1 MIKISPS
8 ALACDLTRMGE
19 EVNEIEKAGAEMVHL
34 DVMDGVFVPNSSFG
48 LAVLEALRK
57 KSSMFFDV
65 HLMIDKPE
73 KYIERYITE
82 CGADLVTFHLEA
94 TEIPDTC
101 LEIIKKHGKKAA
113 VSVKPKTPIEEVYP
127 YLDRCDM
134 VLIMTVEPG
143 FGGQSFMPDMLEK
156 VRLLRAEINRRGL
169 DIDIQVDGGIN
180 SETAKLAAEAGA
192 NVLVAGS
199 AVFKATDRL
208 REAQFL
214 KLLTDAP
221 QLMRSDEMLLAKKT
235 ELEKELCFLLLP

>member
-1 MIKISPS
+1 MVKISPS
-8 ALACDLTRMGE
+8 ALACDLTKMGE
-19 EVNEIEKAGAEMVHL
+19 ELCEIKKAGADMIHL

-57 KSSMFFDV
+57 KSDMFFDV

-82 CGADLVTFHLEA
+82 CGADLITFHLEA
-94 TEIPDTC
+94 TDIPDEC
-101 LEIIKKHGKKAA
+101 LEMIKKHGKRAA
-113 VSVKPKTPIEEVYP
+113 VSIKPKTPIEAVYP

-134 VLIMTVEPG
+134 ILIMTVEPG

-156 VRLLRAEINRRGL
+156 VKALRAEIERRGL

-180 SETAKLAAEAGA
+180 AETSKLAVAAGA

-199 AVFKATDRL
+199 AVFKASDRRAAIEAL
-208 REAQFL
+208 R
-214 KLLTDAP
+214 
-221 QLMRSDEMLLAKKT
+221 
-235 ELEKELCFLLLP
+235 

>member
-8 ALACDLTRMGE
+8 ALACDLTKMGE
-19 EVNEIEKAGAEMVHL
+19 EVNEIEKAGAEMIHL

-94 TEIPDTC
+94 TEIPDEC
-101 LEIIKKHGKKAA
+101 IDMIKKHGKLAA
-113 VSVKPKTPIEEVYP
+113 VSIKPKTPVEAVYP
-127 YLDRCDM
+127 YLDKCDM

-156 VRLLRAEINRRGL
+156 VKALRAEITRRGL
-169 DIDIQVDGGIN
+169 DVDIQVDGGIN
-180 SETAKLAAEAGA
+180 AETAKLACAAGA

-199 AVFKATDRL
+199 AVFKASDRRAAIDAL
-208 REAQFL
+208 R
-214 KLLTDAP
+214 
-221 QLMRSDEMLLAKKT
+221 
-235 ELEKELCFLLLP
+235 

>member
-8 ALACDLTRMGE
+8 ALACDLTKMGE
-19 EVNEIEKAGAEMVHL
+19 ELCEISKAGADMIHL

-48 LAVLEALRK
+48 LAVLESLRK
-57 KSSMFFDV
+57 KSDMFFDV
-65 HLMIDKPE
+65 HLMITKPE

-94 TEIPDTC
+94 TDVPDEC
-101 LEIIKKHGKKAA
+101 LSMIKKHGKKAA
-113 VSVKPKTPIEEVYP
+113 VSIKPKTPVEAVYP

-134 VLIMTVEPG
+134 ILIMTVEPG

-156 VRLLRAEINRRGL
+156 VSALRSEIERRGL

-180 SETAKLAAEAGA
+180 AETSKLAVAAGA

-199 AVFKATDRL
+199 AVFKASDRRAAIEAL
-208 REAQFL
+208 R
-214 KLLTDAP
+214 
-221 QLMRSDEMLLAKKT
+221 
-235 ELEKELCFLLLP
+235 

>member
-1 MIKISPS
+1 MVKISPS
-8 ALACDLTRMGE
+8 ALACDLTKMGE

-65 HLMIDKPE
+65 HLMIVNPE

-82 CGADLVTFHLEA
+82 CGADLITFHLEA
-94 TEIPDTC
+94 TNVPDEC
-101 LEIIKKHGKKAA
+101 INMIKNHGKRAA
-113 VSVKPKTPIEEVYP
+113 VSIKPKTPIEEVYP

-156 VRLLRAEINRRGL
+156 VKALRAEITRRGL
-169 DIDIQVDGGIN
+169 NVDIQVDGGIN
-180 SETAKLAAEAGA
+180 AETAKLARDAGA

-199 AVFKATDRL
+199 AVFKAQDRRAAIDSL
-208 REAQFL
+208 R
-214 KLLTDAP
+214 
-221 QLMRSDEMLLAKKT
+221 
-235 ELEKELCFLLLP
+235 

>member
-8 ALACDLTRMGE
+8 ALACDLTKMGE
-19 EVNEIEKAGAEMVHL
+19 EVNEIEKAGAEMIHL

-48 LAVLEALRK
+48 LAVLESLRK
-57 KSSMFFDV
+57 KTSMFFDV
-65 HLMIDKPE
+65 HLMIVNPE

-94 TEIPDTC
+94 TEIPDEC
-101 LEIIKKHGKKAA
+101 IDMIKKHGKRAA
-113 VSVKPKTPIEEVYP
+113 VSIKPKTPVEAVYP

-156 VRLLRAEINRRGL
+156 VKALRAEIERRGL
-169 DIDIQVDGGIN
+169 NVDIQVDGGIN
-180 SETAKLAAEAGA
+180 SETAKLATAAGA

-199 AVFKATDRL
+199 AVFKAQDRRAAIDAL
-208 REAQFL
+208 R
-214 KLLTDAP
+214 
-221 QLMRSDEMLLAKKT
+221 
-235 ELEKELCFLLLP
+235 

>member
-8 ALACDLTRMGE
+8 ALACDLTKMGE
-19 EVNEIEKAGAEMVHL
+19 EVNEIEKAGAELVHL

-94 TEIPDTC
+94 TDVPDEC
-101 LEIIKKHGKKAA
+101 LATIKKHGKKAA
-113 VSVKPKTPIEEVYP
+113 VSVKPKTPAEAVFP

-134 VLIMTVEPG
+134 VLVMTVEPG
-143 FGGQSFMPDMLEK
+143 FGGQSFMPDMLDK
-156 VRLLRAEINRRGL
+156 VRAIRAEINRRGL

-180 SETAKLAAEAGA
+180 SETAKLAREAGA
-192 NVLVAGS
+192 NVFVAGS
-199 AVFKATDRL
+199 AVFKAADRKAAIDVL
-208 REAQFL
+208 R
-214 KLLTDAP
+214 
-221 QLMRSDEMLLAKKT
+221 
-235 ELEKELCFLLLP
+235 